1 MIKKGIILIIG
12 YYLIAIIQSCDLHYC
27 EDVDFYDFSNI
38 EIVKVNSVIELND
51 TLNIQIQANNLNW
64 MAQNQL
70 KFNIIQTVSA
80 LACEAGWAGMK
91 FPLTKIEITSNSDF
105 NDDYPANT
113 LLNELVT
120 INLCTAEDY
129 YECNNEYLKLNN
141 IDLVKFMNPQNYYMA
156 DLFIVERPTKEK
168 EHKLTIKL
176 FKLNGDTIIAETNI
190 LIWK

>member
-12 YYLIAIIQSCDLHYC
+12 YYFIGIIQSCDLHYC
-27 EDVDFYDFSNI
+27 EDVDFYDFSKI
-38 EIVKVNSVIELND
+38 ELVEVNSEIELND
-51 TLNIQIQANNLNW
+51 TLNIWVHAHNLDW
-64 MAQNQL
+64 MAQNQF
-70 KFNIIQTVSA
+70 KFDMIQTISA
-80 LACEAGWAGMK
+80 LGCESGWAGMK

-113 LLNELVT
+113 LLNELIT

-129 YECNNEYLKLNN
+129 YDCNIEYLKLNN
-141 IDLVKFMNPQNYYMA
+141 IDLVKFMNPQNQYMA

-176 FKLNGDTIIAETNI
+176 FKSNGDIILAESNK
-190 LIWK
+190 LIWE